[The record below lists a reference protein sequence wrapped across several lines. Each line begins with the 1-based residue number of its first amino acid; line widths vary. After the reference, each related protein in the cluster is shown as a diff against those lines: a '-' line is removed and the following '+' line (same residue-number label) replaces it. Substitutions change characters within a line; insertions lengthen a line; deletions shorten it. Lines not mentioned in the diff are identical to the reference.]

1 MREYINRLSR
11 GKFRYDIPDI
21 IQPDDVI
28 IEDVICDTIHNA
40 EFHIQAQDVIKGVV
54 YSDNAKVTVLTP
66 SFAGKDSDIK
76 YVIDARGLSEG
87 DSIEGEF
94 TLVTNAGE
102 KEVLYSFTA
111 VKETV
116 DTSLGKAD
124 NLFHFTNLVQVNKEE
139 AVSLYRSDKFKKIFL
154 QGDDVLNN
162 LYDVLYD
169 RENVYESMEEFLIA
183 IKKKSALTF
192 SVDNNIRDYNIDGA
206 NEKDSIIIEK
216 NGWGYIKLDVQCEA
230 PFIKMKRGIITSD
243 DFIGDVYE
251 LDYIIDDKLLHAGN
265 NYAYIIIS
273 SYSHQEVIEITING
287 KEIVND
293 SGFDEHREIRTAK
306 SRLTAEYLQFRMKRI
321 TKQEWVINTNKVLD
335 RVRGLKKSDIIFDV
349 LQAGVN
355 FISGDDYNGS
365 RILEN
370 IKDRVLSDVDNHIE
384 LYSLYLYVST
394 LERKDAGYT
403 SDVAQIVTECYEHGY
418 DSWVLLWILFYID
431 GQSENN
437 KSIKLIRIK
446 DCFNDGCISPVMYL
460 EALNIYNAQPEL
472 LRLFNRFEIQVIAFG
487 IKYNMI
493 TEKLAKQAAAVI
505 ANERITNKDNIE
517 ILKKLYTIYEED
529 DILEV
534 LISHMVR
541 EGIAGEEA
549 FPFYEKA
556 VLRGIRI
563 TRLYEFYMASIK
575 KDIKV
580 RIPRI
585 VLLYFTYDSGINY
598 EWKSFL
604 YANVVYNK
612 AFYKDIYDSYEQMI
626 ELYVYE
632 QLKAGCINNDLMYLY
647 RQFLKPQLINNETAE
662 YAVKLRFMYRVTA
675 DCSKVKAVIVKCGY
689 MKEPAI
695 YEMTGND
702 IYIPLYISNCS
713 MAFIC
718 TDGVIRR
725 NTVNYE
731 IEKILEEPLDIT
743 LLDEYDIEEPY
754 IALFRA
760 DYCRKKHIYNADT
773 PSIYK
778 KAAMVKG
785 VTYEYRQLINSW
797 LIEYY
802 KEYYEGET
810 FNDEYSDLIKDGLDI
825 NTAQGLIEILLEYG
839 MYYEARELMER
850 YGYTIVPAGKMFK
863 FIVHEL
869 TASVNKESYK
879 DILCEYVF
887 RNHLYNELV
896 LEYMVDNYNGSD
908 KDMYR
913 LWKSASDFGVNIK
926 NLSERVISQYMFTQ
940 DNKDYYDK
948 LTQVFTDYYNKG
960 ASQLIA
966 KAYIAYN
973 SFLYF
978 IKGKNVSDITFT
990 VVKECYKDKIGI
1002 PVICLAAW
1010 LKKVSENI
1018 KELNKPDIKDTAQKI
1033 LDELCAK
1040 EIIYDYYK
1048 RFNGVLNIPYNAC
1061 GVTVIEY
1068 YGNPD
1073 NKVVINYKVNDAK
1086 EYASAVMKCDNC
1098 GVFTYR
1104 LSLFYN
1110 DKVIY
1115 NYTIGTDTNTKEYN
1129 ILYDNL
1135 NDGDN
1140 KGRFDAINEC
1150 LASEELRDMVTLK
1163 KLMES
1168 YAVEDY
1174 VTKQL
1179 FVPENM
1185 RQ

>member
-321 TKQEWVINTNKVLD
+321 TKQEWVINTNKILD

-850 YGYTIVPAGKMFK
+850 YGYTIVPAGMFK

-940 DNKDYYDK
+940 DKDYYDK

>member
-1 MREYINRLSR
+1 MRDYINRLSR
-11 GKFRYDIPDI
+11 GNSIIKVPKLSCSEEQITMDIMCNT
-21 IQPDDVI
+21 VATGSF
-28 IEDVICDTIHNA
+28 ICDAT
-40 EFHIQAQDVIKGVV
+40 DKV
-54 YSDNAKVTVLTP
+54 YGMVYADNERVK
-66 SFAGKDSDIK
+66 I
-76 YVIDARGLSEG
+76 LSEQFG
-87 DSIEGEF
+87 GTHIITEYQVDASGLEENDEIEGTF
-94 TLVTNAGE
+94 TVVCNAGE
-102 KEVLYSFTA
+102 KKIPFVFRCMKENQDDIRNH
-111 VKETV
+111 VKT
-116 DTSLGKAD
+116 
-124 NLFHFTNLVQVNKEE
+124 E
-139 AVSLYRSDKFKKIFL
+139 AVVLHIDNEENTIIHKDEAEQFECVLIKSGTEETEIDIYADADFIELEKGSLS
-154 QGDDVLNN
+154 
-162 LYDVLYD
+162 
-169 RENVYESMEEFLIA
+169 
-183 IKKKSALTF
+183 T
-192 SVDNNIRDYNIDGA
+192 
-206 NEKDSIIIEK
+206 
-216 NGWGYIKLDVQCEA
+216 
-230 PFIKMKRGIITSD
+230 D
-243 DFIGDVYE
+243 DFAGDRAVIK
-251 LDYIIDDKLLHAGN
+251 YIVNPQKMHAGN
-265 NYAYIIIS
+265 NYGYIHIV
-273 SYSHQEVIEITING
+273 SYTQHLKINVSVICKKADESEDFEVR
-287 KEIVND
+287 
-293 SGFDEHREIRTAK
+293 REEKLAQYK
-306 SRLTAEYLQFRMKRI
+306 LTKLYLDFRMKKIKKEKWIAESMQTVDRI
-321 TKQEWVINTNKVLD
+321 
-335 RVRGLKKSDIIFDV
+335 RGIKGTDVFYDIVQIQ
-349 LQAGVN
+349 LLMA
-355 FISGDDYNGS
+355 SGREETATQIYN
-365 RILEN
+365 N
-370 IKDRVLSDVDNHIE
+370 IKKDIVGRIGENVE
-384 LYSLYLYVST
+384 LYCYFLYVST
-394 LERKDAGYT
+394 LIVREEEYT
-403 SDVAQIVTECYEHGY
+403 AQVLSQVKKFFENGY
-418 DSWVLLWILFYID
+418 DTYRILWILFYLSTD
-431 GQSENN
+431 SDN
-437 KSIKLIRIK
+437 KSIRLVRIK
-446 DCFNDGCISPVMYL
+446 DVINSGCISPVMYI
-460 EALNIYNAQPEL
+460 EAMNIINAQPVL
-472 LRLFNRFEIQVIAFG
+472 LRVLNQFEMQVINYG
-487 IKYNMI
+487 CRNDII
-493 TEKLAKQAAAVI
+493 SEKLAMQIADVV
-505 ANERITNKDNIE
+505 ANEKNININTLI
-517 ILKKLYTIYEED
+517 ILKKIYDKYEKDEILTVLVTQMVRMGMTGENCFEIYEK
-529 DILEV
+529 
-534 LISHMVR
+534 
-541 EGIAGEEA
+541 G
-549 FPFYEKA
+549 
-556 VLRGIRI
+556 VLRGLKI

-626 ELYVYE
+626 ELYLYE

-810 FNDEYSDLIKDGLDI
+810 FNDEYSDLIKDGLHI

-940 DNKDYYDK
+940 DKDYYDK

>member
-321 TKQEWVINTNKVLD
+321 TKQEWVIKILD

-370 IKDRVLSDVDNHIE
+370 IKDRVLSNVDNHIE

-626 ELYVYE
+626 ELYLYE

-940 DNKDYYDK
+940 DKDYYDK

-1018 KELNKPDIKDTAQKI
+1018 KELNKPDIKDTAQNI